1 MQGFF
6 DTEENNGKSVCWR
19 KQRGDDPE
27 RGNTGRSGVFGRVR
41 EVGLGAKELV
51 LHRSRDAF
59 FMPGHQKEGKEGGFG
74 GRTPIFC
81 DPPPLCV
88 PRQTCLLILLPIR
101 LLRFLLCSSGQP
113 CPFPHLHTILPTS
126 TVFCASAHPFSASL
140 SFFLQEVFPDYL
152 SCWGP
157 DDPEPRQTP
166 GDSASRVIGRDAA
179 LLHLLCH
186 CPEVLCGWGAH
197 C

>member
-1 MQGFF
+1 M
-6 DTEENNGKSVCWR
+6 
-19 KQRGDDPE
+19 
-27 RGNTGRSGVFGRVR
+27 
-41 EVGLGAKELV
+41 
-51 LHRSRDAF
+51 HRSRDAF
-59 FMPGHQKEGKEGGFG
+59 FTPSHQREGREGGFG
-74 GRTPIFC
+74 GRIPMFS
-81 DPPPLCV
+81 DPPPPCLSLD
-88 PRQTCLLILLPIR
+88 QTCLLILLPIC
-101 LLRFLLCSSGQP
+101 LLRFLLRSSGQP

-140 SFFLQEVFPDYL
+140 SLFLQGAFLDYF

-166 GDSASRVIGRDAA
+166 SYSASRVNGREAA

-197 C
+197 R